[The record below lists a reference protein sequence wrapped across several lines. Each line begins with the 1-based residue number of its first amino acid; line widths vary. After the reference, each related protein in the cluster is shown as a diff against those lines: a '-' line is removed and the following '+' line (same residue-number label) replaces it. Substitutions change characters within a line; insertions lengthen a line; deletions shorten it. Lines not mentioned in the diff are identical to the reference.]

1 MVDASPRQRS
11 TPWLLSLPSL
21 LLFGGLL
28 AVPMAL
34 TAVLSFHVFE
44 GMRGIQTAFTL
55 SNYIEVLTDGYYY
68 ELFLRT
74 GLMSLGVTVICI
86 LVGVPETLILAKM
99 RPALQGTFF
108 VVILGPLL
116 ISVVVRTLGWQILL
130 GRQGPVNSALLSLG
144 IVEEP
149 VRFLYSMV
157 GVVIVLTHVLLPFMI
172 VAIWSALQ
180 KLDGQVAHAARS
192 LGAGPIT
199 TFWRVVLPQL
209 MPGILSGAII
219 VFTLAASAFATPAII
234 GGRRVKVVT
243 TAIYDEFLTS
253 LNWPLGAAIAI
264 MLLIAIVAVVLGS
277 NRLVERRFKQVFS

>member
-21 LLFGGLL
+21 LLFVGLL

-86 LVGVPETLILAKM
+86 IVGVPETLILAKM

>member
-21 LLFGGLL
+21 LLFVGLL

>member
-1 MVDASPRQRS
+1 MVDSSPRQSR

-21 LLFGGLL
+21 LLFIGLL
-28 AVPMAL
+28 AVPMGL

-44 GMRGIQTAFTL
+44 GMRGIQAEFTL

-74 GLMSLGVTVICI
+74 GLMSLGVTAICV
-86 LVGVPETLILAKM
+86 LLGVPETLILAKM
-99 RPALQGTFF
+99 RPAFQGTFF

-130 GRQGPVNSALLSLG
+130 GRQGPVNSALLTLG
-144 IVEEP
+144 LVDEP
-149 VRFLYSMV
+149 VRFLYSMT
-157 GVVIVLTHVLLPFMI
+157 GVVIVLAHVLLPFMI
-172 VAIWSALQ
+172 VAVWSALQ
-180 KLDGQVAHAARS
+180 RFDGQVAHAARS

-199 TFWRVVLPQL
+199 TFWRVVFPQL

-264 MLLIAIVAVVLGS
+264 ILLIAIVAVVLGS

>member
-21 LLFGGLL
+21 LLFVGLL

-44 GMRGIQTAFTL
+44 GIRGIQTAFTL

>member
-1 MVDASPRQRS
+1 MADAARRQS
-11 TPWLLSLPSL
+11 SAPWLLSFPSL
-21 LLFGGLL
+21 VLFVGLL

-44 GMRGIQTAFTL
+44 GMRGIQPTFTIA
-55 SNYIEVLTDGYYY
+55 NYVQVLTDGYYY

-74 GLMSLGVTVICI
+74 GLMSLGVTAICVLI
-86 LVGVPETLILAKM
+86 GVPETLILAKM

-144 IVEEP
+144 LVEEP
-149 VRFLYSMV
+149 VRFLYSMT

-199 TFWRVVLPQL
+199 TFRRVVLPQL

-277 NRLVERRFKQVFS
+277 NRLVELRFKQVFA

>member
-21 LLFGGLL
+21 LLFVGLL

-74 GLMSLGVTVICI
+74 GLMSLGVTAICI

>member
-1 MVDASPRQRS
+1 MGDTSFRQNS

-21 LLFGGLL
+21 LLFVGLL

-34 TAVLSFHVFE
+34 TAVLSFQVFE
-44 GMRGIQTAFTL
+44 GMRGIQTEFTIT
-55 SNYIEVLTDGYYY
+55 NFVQVLTDGYYY

-74 GLMSLGVTVICI
+74 GLMSLGVTAICV
-86 LVGVPETLILAKM
+86 LVGVPETLILANM
-99 RPALQGTFF
+99 RPSLQGTFF

-144 IVEEP
+144 IVDEP
-149 VRFLYSMV
+149 IRFLYSMM

-199 TFWRVVLPQL
+199 TFRRIVLPQL
-209 MPGILSGAII
+209 MPGILSGAVI

-264 MLLIAIVAVVLGS
+264 MLLIAIVAIVLGS

>member
-1 MVDASPRQRS
+1 MDDTSPRQICL
-11 TPWLLSLPSL
+11 PWLLSLPSL
-21 LLFGGLL
+21 LLFVGLL

-44 GMRGIQTAFTL
+44 GMRGIQTDLTL
-55 SNYIEVLTDGYYY
+55 SNYMEVLTDGYYY

-74 GLMSLGVTVICI
+74 GLMSLGVTAICV
-86 LVGVPETLILAKM
+86 LLGVPETLILAKM
-99 RPALQGTFF
+99 RPAFQGTFF

-130 GRQGPVNSALLSLG
+130 GRQGPVNSALLTLG
-144 IVEEP
+144 LVDEP
-149 VRFLYSMV
+149 VRLLYSMT
-157 GVVIVLTHVLLPFMI
+157 GVVIVLAHVLLPFMI
-172 VAIWSALQ
+172 VAVWSALQ

-192 LGAGPIT
+192 LGAGPIK
-199 TFWRVVLPQL
+199 TFWRVVFPQL

>member
-1 MVDASPRQRS
+1 MTNSNPCPSR

-21 LLFGGLL
+21 LLFVGLL
-28 AVPMAL
+28 AVPMTL

-44 GMRGIQTAFTL
+44 GMRGIQTTYTF
-55 SNYIEVLTDGYYY
+55 SNYIEVLTDSYYY

-74 GLMSLGVTVICI
+74 GLMSFGVTVICVLI
-86 LVGVPETLILAKM
+86 GVPETLILSRM

-149 VRFLYSMV
+149 VRFLYSMT

-180 KLDGQVAHAARS
+180 KLDRQVAHAARS
-192 LGAGPIT
+192 LGAGPVT

-209 MPGILSGAII
+209 MPGVLSGAII
-219 VFTLAASAFATPAII
+219 VFTLSASAFATPAII

-253 LNWPLGAAIAI
+253 LNWPLGATVAI
-264 MLLIAIVAVVLGS
+264 MLLIAIVAVVVGS
-277 NRLVERRFKQVFS
+277 NRLVERRFKQVFA